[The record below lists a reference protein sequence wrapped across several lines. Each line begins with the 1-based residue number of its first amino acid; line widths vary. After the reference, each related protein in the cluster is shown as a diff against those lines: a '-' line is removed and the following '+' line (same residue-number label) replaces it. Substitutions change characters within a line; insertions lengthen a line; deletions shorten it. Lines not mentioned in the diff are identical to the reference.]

1 MHKTYLSLMWQKNV
15 WLIKRES
22 SAVLKSWK
30 HREIS
35 FFHEFIFVFA
45 LYIIGLEVWKK
56 HTKEGWLCKGV
67 VYRSVCVCVWGSNLQ
82 HTMFLWSFHS
92 SISRFWMLHSML
104 EYHTQ
109 YMVLKIHK
117 KHFWVFFYEQIS

>member
-15 WLIKRES
+15 WLIKREG

-56 HTKEGWLCKGV
+56 HAKEGWLCKGV
-67 VYRSVCVCVWGSNLQ
+67 VYRSVCVCVCGAQTFSTLCFYGPFTLQ
-82 HTMFLWSFHS
+82 
-92 SISRFWMLHSML
+92 
-104 EYHTQ
+104 
-109 YMVLKIHK
+109 
-117 KHFWVFFYEQIS
+117 

>member
-1 MHKTYLSLMWQKNV
+1 MWQKNV
-15 WLIKRES
+15 WLIKREG

-56 HTKEGWLCKGV
+56 HAKEGWLCKGV
-67 VYRSVCVCVWGSNLQ
+67 VYRSVCVCVGLKPSA
-82 HTMFLWSFHS
+82 HYVF
-92 SISRFWMLHSML
+92 
-104 EYHTQ
+104 
-109 YMVLKIHK
+109 MVLSLFNK
-117 KHFWVFFYEQIS
+117 

>member
-1 MHKTYLSLMWQKNV
+1 MWQKNV
-15 WLIKRES
+15 WLIKREG

-67 VYRSVCVCVWGSNLQ
+67 VYRSVCVCVCVCVGLKPSAHYVFMVL
-82 HTMFLWSFHS
+82 
-92 SISRFWMLHSML
+92 SRFN
-104 EYHTQ
+104 
-109 YMVLKIHK
+109 K
-117 KHFWVFFYEQIS
+117 